1 MNTTDLFRVAQL
13 SNQEVVATVK
23 LLAHRE
29 REATAV
35 LIAHLTVL
43 GERRLYLAEG
53 CSSMFTYCT
62 QVLHLSESAA
72 YSRLEAAKAARRFP
86 VILGLLSD
94 GSVNLTTV
102 GLLVPEFTPEN
113 YVELLD
119 MARHKSK
126 REVQELVARLRPR
139 PPVPS
144 CIRRLPTAGLAARV
158 AAANS
163 ATVDLQS
170 LSPTLPSTVATI
182 PMPQASGSARRPV
195 IAPLAPR
202 RYKIQFTASEA
213 THAKTHAGPRTAAH
227 PDPAWRY

>member
-62 QVLHLSESAA
+62 QVLRLSESAA
-72 YSRLEAAKAARRFP
+72 YSRIEAAKAARKYP
-86 VILGLLSD
+86 IILDLLGD

-102 GLLVPEFTPEN
+102 GLLVPELTLEN
-113 YVELLD
+113 HVELLR
-119 MARHKSK
+119 AAKHKSK
-126 REVQELVARLRPR
+126 REVQELIV
-139 PPVPS
+139 
-144 CIRRLPTAGLAARV
+144 
-158 AAANS
+158 
-163 ATVDLQS
+163 
-170 LSPTLPSTVATI
+170 
-182 PMPQASGSARRPV
+182 
-195 IAPLAPR
+195 
-202 RYKIQFTASEA
+202 
-213 THAKTHAGPRTAAH
+213 
-227 PDPAWRY
+227 